1 LFCWANQFWD
11 FITAEPR
18 KKSLRLHQTL
28 FLPNL
33 DGILV
38 VQDVLKVFILLL
50 VLIVIAKLV
59 SGLFIK
65 VDLILLGLLQVCVEL
80 LDLVMGYTE
89 FAQRLHAFL
98 LFFYKLADLFPY
110 YFIAGVREHHRV
122 ELLLA
127 NELRFYQ

>member
-1 LFCWANQFWD
+1 MGKTCSAGLINSG
-11 FITAEPR
+11 ISLLLNLE
-18 KKSLRLHQTL
+18 KSLRLQQTL

-38 VQDVLKVFILLL
+38 VHDVLKVFILLL

-59 SGLFIK
+59 SGLFVK

-89 FAQRLHAFL
+89 FTQRLHAFL
-98 LFFYKLADLFPY
+98 LLFYKLANLFLT
-110 YFIAGVREHHRV
+110 I
-122 ELLLA
+122 LLLA
-127 NELRFYQ
+127 YTNITESNSF